1 MTLIQEPPV
10 KELPVRTLEV
20 PVAVSPEAPTKKV
33 WPTVVR
39 WTAAG
44 VAGLGVVVALGLG
57 AANYNSIS
65 SLEDDVSTLQGEV
78 AVMQDQVHAVR
89 MDLIV
94 ARSGTSLA
102 NEHLAQVPTSIGLE
116 QEHLAQAP
124 TP

>member
-20 PVAVSPEAPTKKV
+20 PVSAAPEAPTEKV
-33 WPTVVR
+33 WPKVVR

-65 SLEDDVSTLQGEV
+65 SLQDDVSALQSDV

-89 MDLIV
+89 MDLIMQ
-94 ARSGTSLA
+94 RSGTSLA
-102 NEHLAQVPTSIGLE
+102 NEHLAQVPTSLGLE
-116 QEHLAQAP
+116 NEHLAQAP